1 MTAKVRKIEVDVET
15 AERLEARASA
25 RGVTVAEL
33 LSELAFGETVS
44 TDSPWSPAAFQQDAR
59 RLDEF
64 ERTRIGVPWDEIR
77 SWMETWGTDAERPP
91 PTPHKL

>member
-1 MTAKVRKIEVDVET
+1 MTANVRKIEVDVET

-25 RGVTVAEL
+25 RGLSVAEL
-33 LSELAFGETVS
+33 LSELALNETGS
-44 TDSPWSPAAFQQDAR
+44 TDSPWSPAAFQEDAR

-64 ERTRIGVPWDEIR
+64 ERTRMGVPWDEIR

-91 PTPHKL
+91 PIPRKL